1 MIGKHVAEGPPE
13 ESAQAADSTEADSI
27 VAGNTV
33 TGSTE
38 LPASEEEAEGTVPGE
53 RTGRR
58 HRRVRTAAVP
68 GSDPTPAPEPRRHA
82 PTENDDRLRADKP
95 PHWRSDA

>member
-13 ESAQAADSTEADSI
+13 EPEPAADSTEADSI
-27 VAGNTV
+27 VTDR
-33 TGSTE
+33 TE
-38 LPASEEEAEGTVPGE
+38 HPTSEEEAEGTVPGE

-68 GSDPTPAPEPRRHA
+68 GSDPTPAPEPRQHA
-82 PTENDDRLRADKP
+82 PTENDDRLKADKP